1 MQTRPSCRENAP
13 NARQIDSPSA
23 RLLAPPIRT
32 PCYCGEYWSVGGRYE
47 AHHPATLRSFSRLA
61 SVCPQNVFFGFLAS
75 EQSHEEM
82 APPAFLLRFT
92 TGQQRLR
99 ARALLIP
106 SCLRAV
112 ILYLFYLCASAS
124 PEMPLLGLVRRVFA
138 QAQNK
143 RLLKRM
149 GDKYV
154 DIRLS
159 GATQRASQCSSNAS
173 PVARSAS
180 RTTQTTASQ
189 ISSPP
194 TSSHNASTTVD
205 STGRAGNYSSS
216 SSQRDSQSRLSV
228 SVCVVVPVQSAEA
241 LWIDKLRAQEESY
254 RRSVCRSSLS
264 SVSNADNGTRR
275 RCESEDEAFE
285 LWDYVC
291 PQFVRPKLANE
302 WV

>member
-1 MQTRPSCRENAP
+1 
-13 NARQIDSPSA
+13 
-23 RLLAPPIRT
+23 
-32 PCYCGEYWSVGGRYE
+32 
-47 AHHPATLRSFSRLA
+47 
-61 SVCPQNVFFGFLAS
+61 
-75 EQSHEEM
+75 
-82 APPAFLLRFT
+82 
-92 TGQQRLR
+92 
-99 ARALLIP
+99 
-106 SCLRAV
+106 
-112 ILYLFYLCASAS
+112 
-124 PEMPLLGLVRRVFA
+124 MPLLLGLVRRVLV

-159 GATQRASQCSSNAS
+159 SATQRASQCSSNAS

-180 RTTQTTASQ
+180 CITQTTASQ
-189 ISSPP
+189 TSSSP

-205 STGRAGNYSSS
+205 STRRADNYSSSS

-228 SVCVVVPVQSAEA
+228 SVCVVVPVQSVEA

-254 RRSVCRSSLS
+254 RRSVYRSSLS

-291 PQFVRPKLANE
+291 PQFVRPQLANE